1 MRKVYIGNIPSAV
14 TVTDIETEFDNFG
27 TIVEARLLSDPTGA
41 PYGTV
46 EYDNDDSAPAAI
58 AAKHNTSCWGCTIVV
73 QEYAV

>member
-1 MRKVYIGNIPSAV
+1 MRKIFVTNIPSTV
-14 TVTDIETEFDNFG
+14 TVTDLENEFDGFG
-27 TIVEARLLSDPTGA
+27 TIVEAERLNGPTGA

-58 AAKHNTSCWGCTIVV
+58 AAKHNTQCWGQTISV